1 MSTDNT
7 QYSSKSKKGW
17 TPIGSLPSFFSN
29 TDPDPFSAIPSFQAV
44 GVSLLTRPWIPMKK
58 TIQLTNEQSKAIAK
72 IVFSGKEKSKE
83 AAKEALQGDN
93 RFKAEEWSDH
103 KRYATLALSYMYW
116 RQGVMDLIAEAPDLD
131 DRTRLKAKF
140 FAEQM
145 VDMLSPSNNPLL
157 NPQVLQEAKNTKG
170 KSLLQGMRNWMHDI
184 RKGVSV
190 PTQSEDGAFIV
201 GKDIANTPGEVV
213 ARNALCEVIQYTPTT
228 EKVHET
234 PLLIIPPWIN
244 KYYILDLGEEKSYI
258 KYLVDQGYT
267 VFTIS
272 WKNPTAD
279 MSSTSFADYVLHGA
293 LFARS
298 VIADITG
305 VKNPAAIGYC
315 IGGTLLA
322 VSQAYAKAAKEETF
336 SSLTFFTTMVDF
348 CEPGEVSLFID
359 ERAIQH
365 IEENMKKKGFL
376 DGAEMGSTFAY
387 MRAKDLLW
395 NYFVDNYLLG
405 KTPRP
410 FDILAWNADSTRMP
424 ATMHGWYLRNM
435 YLNNLLRVPGALDIN
450 GHALDL
456 TSITED
462 IYMVGAETDHIA
474 PAKTVFKIHSHT
486 RANIQYVLGFSGHIA
501 GIVNPA
507 KKNKGYYYVSNPIQG
522 PFHGEMDEWK
532 ETATKHDGSWWKHH
546 DGWLQKH
553 CGTKVTPPS
562 MGSKTHKSICPA
574 PGLYVLEK

>member
-1 MSTDNT
+1 MQQNTQTTRSYMSTDNT

-157 NPQVLQEAKNTKG
+157 NPQVIQEAKNTKG

-234 PLLIIPPWIN
+234 PLLII
-244 KYYILDLGEEKSYI
+244 
-258 KYLVDQGYT
+258 
-267 VFTIS
+267 
-272 WKNPTAD
+272 
-279 MSSTSFADYVLHGA
+279 H
-293 LFARS
+293 
-298 VIADITG
+298 
-305 VKNPAAIGYC
+305 
-315 IGGTLLA
+315 
-322 VSQAYAKAAKEETF
+322 
-336 SSLTFFTTMVDF
+336 
-348 CEPGEVSLFID
+348 
-359 ERAIQH
+359 H
-365 IEENMKKKGFL
+365 
-376 DGAEMGSTFAY
+376 GSTNTIF
-387 MRAKDLLW
+387 W
-395 NYFVDNYLLG
+395 
-405 KTPRP
+405 
-410 FDILAWNADSTRMP
+410 IW
-424 ATMHGWYLRNM
+424 
-435 YLNNLLRVPGALDIN
+435 
-450 GHALDL
+450 
-456 TSITED
+456 
-462 IYMVGAETDHIA
+462 
-474 PAKTVFKIHSHT
+474 
-486 RANIQYVLGFSGHIA
+486 
-501 GIVNPA
+501 A
-507 KKNKGYYYVSNPIQG
+507 KKNPISNTWWIKATPCSPFLGKIPLPICL
-522 PFHGEMDEWK
+522 PPLLLIMFYTE
-532 ETATKHDGSWWKHH
+532 
-546 DGWLQKH
+546 H
-553 CGTKVTPPS
+553 C
-562 MGSKTHKSICPA
+562 
-574 PGLYVLEK
+574 LLVL